1 MSLLE
6 LVLERM
12 EEREP
17 QSVELMS
24 KHRHGRKNLYEYK
37 YLMDDG
43 SYWLLLKSYHTP
55 VAVWDGTNEMLL
67 KSPTY
72 WSRTTTRHLSY
83 WSNCVNARYLGTISD
98 ERLKEIYF
106 EPEVLRD
113 SYLSENA
120 LYASLEAKGVL
131 NMVTDLLFA
140 FLIVIGML
148 FLWEVLVT
156 KFPEAFITNY
166 DYTDNGADQ
175 EEE

>member
-43 SYWLLLKSYHTP
+43 SHWLLLKSYHTP

-83 WSNCVNARYLGTISD
+83 WSSCVKARYLGTISD

-106 EPEVLRD
+106 EPEVLSD

-120 LYASLEAKGVL
+120 FFDHWKRKAY
-131 NMVTDLLFA
+131 
-140 FLIVIGML
+140 
-148 FLWEVLVT
+148 
-156 KFPEAFITNY
+156 
-166 DYTDNGADQ
+166 
-175 EEE
+175 

>member
-1 MSLLE
+1 M
-6 LVLERM
+6 
-12 EEREP
+12 
-17 QSVELMS
+17 
-24 KHRHGRKNLYEYK
+24 
-37 YLMDDG
+37 
-43 SYWLLLKSYHTP
+43 
-55 VAVWDGTNEMLL
+55 
-67 KSPTY
+67 
-72 WSRTTTRHLSY
+72 
-83 WSNCVNARYLGTISD
+83 NARYLGTISD

-106 EPEVLRD
+106 EPEVLSD

-120 LYASLEAKGVL
+120 LFASLEAKGVL